1 MSELQAM
8 SAIGWITPDWPAP
21 ANVKAL
27 ATLRAGGVSEGPY
40 ASLNLAT
47 HVGDRAEHVARNR
60 ALLREA
66 AQLPTEP
73 VWLEQVHGT
82 TVWNAAQESGSPPTA
97 DAAFATA
104 RHRICTIMTADCLPV
119 LFCDLDGQVVGAA
132 HAGWRGL
139 AGGVLDATVAAMSV
153 PASRVVAW
161 LGPAIEQSAF
171 EVGAEVRDQFMART
185 QKHADAFVRN
195 ARERWQADIYRLA
208 RVELERMG
216 IAGVY
221 GGAFEVFADA
231 DRFFSYRREKHTG
244 RMATMVW
251 ID

>member
-1 MSELQAM
+1 M
-8 SAIGWITPDWPAP
+8 SAIGWIAPDWPAP
-21 ANVKAL
+21 ASVKAL
-27 ATLRAGGVSEGPY
+27 ATLRGGGVSEGPY

-82 TVWNAAQESGSPPTA
+82 TVWDAEQPSDPPPVA
-97 DAAFATA
+97 DAAVATA
-104 RHRICTIMTADCLPV
+104 KRRICTIMTADCLPV
-119 LFCDLDGQVVGAA
+119 LFCDLDGQAVGAA

-153 PASRVVAW
+153 PASRIIAW
-161 LGPAIEQSAF
+161 LGPAIEQAAF
-171 EVGAEVRDQFMART
+171 EVGGEVRDQFMART
-185 QKHADAFVRN
+185 NAHAEAFVRN
-195 ARERWQADIYRLA
+195 TRERWQADIYRLA
-208 RVELERMG
+208 RVELERTG
-216 IAGVY
+216 LAGVY
-221 GGAFEVFADA
+221 GGGFDVCTDA
-231 DRFFSYRREKHTG
+231 DRFFSYRREKPTG
-244 RMATMVW
+244 RMATMIW